1 MLKDNFFFLSNY
13 EYEIKQEDK
22 KNNTKYNETK
32 MILSIFTIKNKLISQ
47 IPPISKTSKDIIFY
61 NYY

>member
-32 MILSIFTIKNKLISQ
+32 MIFSIFTIKNKLIFTNS
-47 IPPISKTSKDIIFY
+47 T
-61 NYY
+61 N